1 MLIPS
6 EVHLAFRKHLE
17 FLITIT
23 DEEFDFIL
31 SFFEYKELKKHQ
43 FLVQKGQRA
52 DFSFWIY
59 EGLTKSYF
67 TDASGKEHII
77 QFALEDWWIS
87 DYEAYFNQ
95 QNAALDIDCME
106 NTKMLCLSYK
116 NREELCSQMHKIEHF
131 FRKKA
136 NSGYIALQKRLL
148 NSYTNNTKERY
159 DLLLKQYPAL
169 FQRVPKTFIASYL
182 GVSRE
187 TLSRL
192 QDT

>member
-1 MLIPS
+1 MIPI
-6 EVHLAFRKHLE
+6 EVYRSFKKHLE
-17 FLITIT
+17 FLIVLT
-23 DEEFDFIL
+23 DEEFEYIMG
-31 SFFEYKELKKHQ
+31 FFEYKELKKHQ
-43 FLVQKGQRA
+43 FLIQKGQKA
-52 DFSFWIY
+52 DYSFWIY
-59 EGLTKSYF
+59 EGLTKSFF
-67 TDASGKEHII
+67 TDVSGKEHII

-95 QNAALDIDCME
+95 QHASLDIDCVE
-106 NTKMLCLSYK
+106 NTKMLCLSYQ
-116 NREELCSQMHKIEHF
+116 NREKLCSSMHKMEHF

-159 DLLLKQYPAL
+159 ELLLKQYPAL

-192 QDT
+192 QES